1 MATVTRIPPTRTR
14 FLPGD
19 PRVEGPYRLTPQLA
33 LRIGIL
39 GAVVLFAFA
48 VLFFRLWA
56 LQVLAGERYL
66 AAAQNN
72 QLRSIRIEAPR
83 GPILD
88 YRGRKIVANRV
99 AMVARVWPASLPRQR
114 RIRVFRRLGP
124 ILGVPVTELEKTFRD
139 QQRADPLKPVT
150 LAEDI
155 PRDVH
160 IYLKERIRE
169 FPGLRIERIYLRD
182 YPRGGLAPHLIGH
195 VGAVTPDQ
203 VKSRRYRH
211 GDHVGQSGIE
221 ATYDRYLRGQ
231 AGLASLRVDSLGRPR
246 GRPSYSA
253 LAHQGLA
260 LRLTLD
266 AKLQRAAELALVHGI
281 EVARENKAWAAN
293 GGAIV
298 ALDPRNGAV
307 RAMASSPN
315 FDPRLY
321 VGKPNP
327 RALRPLLDQEAA
339 KEANYPGLNRAIAGL
354 YPAGSTWKPVTAL
367 AAMRERL
374 VSAYT
379 PLPCTGSMEIDG
391 TTFNNWN
398 LYINEA
404 MTLPTALAAS
414 CDTYFYQLG
423 LDFYNLPPQYGSPLQ
438 KWAAAFGF
446 GRPTGLDTGGE
457 QAGLLPTPAWRRK
470 TYTKERYPDTW
481 EVDQLWKS
489 GDSVQLAIGQ
499 KDLLVTPLQMARFYA
514 LIANGGKL
522 VTPHVVSRAEQTG
535 NRGAVKRVF
544 APRSRQV
551 NVHPAE
557 LRAVRD
563 GLYQATHTSYGTSYG
578 TFSSF
583 PVRIAGK
590 TGTAE
595 KVVDLGGPR
604 LMDQAWWCGYGPTDA
619 TPELVVCVVIE
630 NGGHGGTAA
639 APAALK
645 VFESHF
651 GKQAAAETYV
661 PPELTD

>member
-19 PRVEGPYRLTPQLA
+19 PRVEGPYRMTPQSA
-33 LRIGIL
+33 LRLGIL

-72 QLRSIRIEAPR
+72 QLRTIRVEAPR

-88 YRGRKIVANRV
+88 YRGRVIVRNKL
-99 AMVARVWPASLPRQR
+99 AMVVQVWPASFPRHR
-114 RIRVFRRLGP
+114 RARVFRRLSAVLDIP
-124 ILGVPVTELEKTFRD
+124 ASELRSSFRQ

-150 LAEDI
+150 LAEDVSS
-155 PRDVH
+155 DVVM
-160 IYLKERIRE
+160 YLNERIRE
-169 FPGLRIERIYLRD
+169 FPGLSIIRTYLRE
-182 YPRGGLAPHLIGH
+182 YPLGGLAPQLIGH
-195 VGAVTPDQ
+195 VGAVTPEQ
-203 VKSRRYRH
+203 VKSGRYRH
-211 GDHVGQSGIE
+211 GDRVGQSGIE
-221 ATYDRYLRGQ
+221 SAYDRYLRGR
-231 AGLASLRVDSLGRPR
+231 AGLASLRVDSLGHPR
-246 GRPSYSA
+246 GRPLYSEA
-253 LAHQGLA
+253 WHKGLA

-266 AKLQRAAELALVHGI
+266 AKLQRAAELALNYGI
-281 EVARENKAWAAN
+281 RVALDNDAWAAN

-307 RAMASSPN
+307 RAMATSPT

-327 RALRPLLDQEAA
+327 SALRPLLDQQVAEAA
-339 KEANYPGLNRAIAGL
+339 NFPGLNRAIAGL
-354 YPAGSTWKPVTAL
+354 YPPGSTWKPVTAL

-374 VSAYT
+374 VSAYS

-398 LYINEA
+398 PNSNES
-404 MTLPTALAAS
+404 MTMPTALAAS

-423 LDFYNLPPQYGSPLQ
+423 KDFYDLPAQYGSPLQ

-446 GRPTGLDTGGE
+446 GKPAGLDVGGE
-457 QAGLLPTPAWRRK
+457 QSGLLPTPEWRRK
-470 TYTKERYPDTW
+470 TYTKERYPETW

-522 VTPHVVSRAEQTG
+522 VTPHLVSRVEDAG
-535 NRGAVKRVF
+535 NRGAVRGVF
-544 APRSRQV
+544 SPRARPLHVQTD
-551 NVHPAE
+551 E
-557 LRAVRD
+557 LSAVRE
-563 GLYQATHTSYGTSYG
+563 GLYLATHASYGTSSG
-578 TFSSF
+578 VFSTF
-583 PVRIAGK
+583 PVKIAGK

-595 KVVDLGGPR
+595 KAVDGV
-604 LMDQAWWCGYGPTDA
+604 MQDQAWWCGYGPTDA

-645 VFESHF
+645 VFESYF
-651 GKQAAAETYV
+651 GKRAGAQSFV
-661 PPELTD
+661 PTD